1 MFRFITNRPLWVNI
15 LVGLLLALG
24 IFAAVILS
32 LGWFTNHNDAKT
44 VPPVLGK
51 TLTQAQEILDK
62 AGFTVEI
69 QDSVYID
76 TLKPFQVVRQVP
88 DEYEV
93 VKSSRTIYLTV
104 NRGMPPLIEVPN
116 VMGYSLRN
124 AEMVLINAHLKLGDT
139 TFRPD
144 FAKNSVLE
152 QLYNGVPIQ
161 PGAKVRQGSAIS
173 LVIGNGLGGA
183 VMGVPNLVGMTF
195 AEAKALLDSNGIML
209 ASVIPAA
216 DVKDQES
223 AFIYRQN
230 PDRFDEEGNLRTIRP
245 GQVLD
250 IWLSVEQPELKPRTI
265 KKKSIGNSSKNE
277 NKEEKTDDPIKDT
290 TQ

>member
-1 MFRFITNRPLWVNI
+1 MFKFITKRPLWVNV
-15 LVGLLLALG
+15 LVGVLLAFG
-24 IFAAVILS
+24 IFVGVIS
-32 LGWFTNHNDAKT
+32 MLGWFTNHNDAKT
-44 VPPVLGK
+44 VPPLLGK
-51 TLTQAQEILDK
+51 TLEEAQRILDK
-62 AGFTVEI
+62 AGFAVEI

-76 TLKPFQVVRQVP
+76 SLKPFQVVRQVP

-93 VKSSRTIYLTV
+93 VKSSRTVYLTI
-104 NRGMPPLIEVPN
+104 NRGVPPLVEVPN
-116 VMGYSLRN
+116 VVGYSLRN
-124 AEMVLINAHLKLGDT
+124 AEMVLVNAHLKLGDT

-173 LVIGNGLGGA
+173 LVIGNGLGGRVIA
-183 VMGVPNLVGMTF
+183 VPNLIGMTF

-209 ASVIPAA
+209 ASIIPAA
-216 DVKDQES
+216 DVVDQAS
-223 AFIYRQN
+223 AYIYRQN

-250 IWLSVEQPELKPRTI
+250 IWLSVEKPVINTP
-265 KKKSIGNSSKNE
+265 GLNSS
-277 NKEEKTDDPIKDT
+277 DSDRISHQADT
-290 TQ
+290 TW